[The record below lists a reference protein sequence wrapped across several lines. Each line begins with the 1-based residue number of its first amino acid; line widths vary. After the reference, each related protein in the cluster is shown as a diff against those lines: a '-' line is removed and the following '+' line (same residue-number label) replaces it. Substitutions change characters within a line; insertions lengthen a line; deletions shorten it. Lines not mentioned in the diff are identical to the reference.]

1 MYMSAVVGFIMTI
14 LVVQPVDVSSIYMIC
29 PIERHEHLVHV
40 NLMAYY
46 IYLIYSDES
55 IITVRKNR
63 RGKWTIQRNWQHRVY
78 KTKTNKTKTQH
89 NICWTPLYAN
99 KHK

>member
-1 MYMSAVVGFIMTI
+1 MSEVVDFIMTI
-14 LVVQPVDVSSIYMIC
+14 LVVQPVDISSIYMIC

-40 NLMAYY
+40 NLMACY

-55 IITVRKNR
+55 IITVRENR
-63 RGKWTIQRNWQHRVY
+63 RDNQEWTIQRNWQHRVH

-89 NICWTPLYAN
+89 NMY
-99 KHK
+99 